1 MKILILSCNTGE
13 GHNSCAKALKIAMD
27 RRGIVCDIQD
37 TLALVSDELSQR
49 VANAYVSSTQG
60 ALFETVYKI
69 GSFVS
74 DNIDFHQSLV
84 YGVNRLYANTLYEH
98 IRDGAY
104 DVVVCVHLF
113 PAEAMTALRRNSML
127 QIPTYFVMTDYTC
140 IPFLSETDLDY
151 YIIPHEHLVEEFV
164 EKGVPRE
171 KLVPIGIPVD
181 EQKFTTRKP
190 KRQARQLLADS
201 LGLHDWT
208 TNGGHWYLIMSGSM
222 GYGNLDALMHQLLM
236 RIRKEDKVVCVCGR
250 NQQMYDNL
258 QTTFAND
265 KQLCLLGFT
274 DQVSLLMD
282 ASDVIFTKP
291 GGITSTEAI
300 VKNIPIVHTAPIPG
314 LENYNARFFHNHGL
328 SYHTN
333 DTNQQVAIA
342 MRLCEDKAFRNKM
355 LLQQRLN
362 SNPHTSDDVIDLILN
377 KQEIVY
383 EEQETTHI
391 AR

>member
-1 MKILILSCNTGE
+1 
-13 GHNSCAKALKIAMD
+13 MD

-69 GSFVS
+69 GGFVS

-113 PAEAMTALRRNSML
+113 PAEAMTALRRNAML

-140 IPFLSETDLDY
+140 IPFLAETDLDF

-190 KRQARQLLADS
+190 KRQARQLLADT

-208 TNGGHWYLIMSGSM
+208 TNSGHWYLIMSGSM

-314 LENYNARFFHNHGL
+314 LENYNAQFFHNHGL
-328 SYHTN
+328 SYHTT
-333 DTNQQVAIA
+333 DISQQVAVA
-342 MRLCEDKAFRNKM
+342 MRLCEDKSYRENM
-355 LLQQRLN
+355 LQQQRLN